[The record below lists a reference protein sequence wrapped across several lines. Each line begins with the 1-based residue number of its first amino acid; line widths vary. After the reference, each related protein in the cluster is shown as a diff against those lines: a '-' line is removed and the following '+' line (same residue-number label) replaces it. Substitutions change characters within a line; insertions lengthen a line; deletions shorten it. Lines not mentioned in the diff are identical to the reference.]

1 MGLMDELRKISENIN
16 QQRRLMADE
25 AATVQVSIRPFIRAL
40 GYNFDNLNEVRPEY
54 TADFG
59 TKRSEKVDYAIM
71 RAGKPI
77 ILIEAKSATVSLSV
91 GLAGQLFRYYATT
104 EARFGILTNGIQYQ
118 FYADLEKRNQMDR
131 QPFLTI
137 DMLNLDEQLV
147 NELEWFTKTGFDPER
162 IRSSAKKL
170 KHKPEIRRRLE
181 DEYQQPSRE
190 LVKHLAKQLYAGTF
204 KQSTFD
210 EFAPIVKEAF
220 DEFVNDKIASHP
232 QQQTETDPVSI
243 ETEAE
248 SPGADEETLLDQ
260 SPADGTVEIFATYE
274 GQRFTAKLSLQGK
287 IWHSSHI
294 VWYEGDWM
302 TPLTAGKKTRLSVS
316 PDATHYVNG
325 MYYWHFHDPDTGKP
339 RPIMDLR
346 DEALRRRLLD

>member
-1 MGLMDELRKISENIN
+1 MGLMDEMRRISENIN
-16 QQRRLMADE
+16 QQLHLITDE
-25 AATVQVSIRPFIRAL
+25 AATVQISIRPFIRAL
-40 GYNFDNLNEVRPEY
+40 GYEFDNLNEVRPEY

-59 TKRSEKVDYAIM
+59 TKQSEKVDYALI

-77 ILIEAKSATVSLSV
+77 ILIEAKSAKVSLSA
-91 GLAGQLFRYYATT
+91 GHTGQLFRYYATT

-118 FYADLEKRNQMDR
+118 FYADLEKRNQMDK

-137 DMLNLDEQLV
+137 DMMNLDERLV
-147 NELEWFTKTGFDPER
+147 KELEGFTKAGFDPES
-162 IRSSAKKL
+162 IFSSAKKL

-181 DEYQQPSRE
+181 NEYQQPSKA
-190 LVKHLAKQLYAGTF
+190 LVNHLAKQLYAGSF
-204 KQSTFD
+204 KQSTFE

-220 DEFVNDKIASHP
+220 AEFVNDKIASRP
-232 QQQTETDPVSI
+232 QRHTEIDPVSI

-274 GQRFTAKLSLQGK
+274 EQRFTAKLSLQGK
-287 IWHSSHI
+287 IWHSSKI
-294 VWYEGDWM
+294 VWYEGNWL
-302 TPLTAGKKTRLSVS
+302 TPLEAGKKTRGS
-316 PDATHYVNG
+316 DHYVSG

-339 RPIMDLR
+339 RPIADLR
-346 DEALRRRLLD
+346 DDDALRRRLLGTD